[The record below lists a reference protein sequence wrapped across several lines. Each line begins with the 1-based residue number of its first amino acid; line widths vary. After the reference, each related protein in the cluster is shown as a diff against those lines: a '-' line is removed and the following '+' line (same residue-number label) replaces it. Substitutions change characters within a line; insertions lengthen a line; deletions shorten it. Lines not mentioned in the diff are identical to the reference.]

1 MDFNTLYVDFI
12 KENNG
17 LIQLLTS
24 ELDAALRELKESK
37 RRVTELEEQLFANSQ
52 TCGSFITRKSFRT
65 FVLVSTNRV
74 ETDLEWRH
82 FLETFVYDEKAVK
95 EKIYK
100 WIEQYIIDATKIV
113 MKV

>member
-17 LIQLLTS
+17 LIQLLTK
-24 ELDAALRELKESK
+24 ELDAALRELKEIK
-37 RRVTELEEQLFANSQ
+37 ARVSELEEQIQATSQ
-52 TCGSFITRKSFRT
+52 TCGSFINRRTFRT
-65 FVLVSTNRV
+65 FVLVSINRV

-82 FLETFVYDEKAVK
+82 FLETFVYDEKSVK